1 MTTAYVTHRRYADH
15 TLHGHPENAS
25 RLHAIWHRLED
36 ACVLA
41 DLTALEPMEA
51 TQSQLEAVHQ
61 RSYLD
66 TLAEPRTRTVM
77 LDHSD
82 TYLLPESYQIARLAA
97 GGVIRAV
104 DAVLH
109 GEVDNGLAVIRPP
122 GHHAT
127 PQWGMGFCIL
137 SNVAIA
143 TRYAQSAFGLERI
156 MIVDYDVHHGNGTQ
170 DIFYDDPDVLF
181 ISTHQYPFYPGTG
194 ALDETGIGAGEGYTI
209 NLPLSAGVSDAG
221 YAQLY
226 EEIVWPAARRFEPQ
240 LIMVSAGFDAHWA
253 DPLAMMSLTL
263 SGYAHLSRELVA
275 MAAELCQGRVVF
287 ALEGGYNLDVL
298 GNGVLNICYALL
310 GCDEIAD
317 PLGSQQN
324 NEPSVE
330 RLLSAVKQIHHLD

>member
-15 TLHGHPENAS
+15 TLHGHPENAG
-25 RLHAIWHRLED
+25 RLHAIWHRLEE
-36 ACVLA
+36 ARVLQ
-41 DLTALEPMEA
+41 DLTALEPVEA
-51 TQSQLEAVHQ
+51 TQSQIEAVHQ

-66 TLAEPRTRTVM
+66 MLEEPRTHTAM

-82 TYLLPESYQIARLAA
+82 TYLLPDSYAIARLAA

-109 GEVDNGLAVIRPP
+109 GEVNNGLALIRPP

-137 SNVAIA
+137 SNAAIA
-143 TRYAQSAFGLERI
+143 ARYAQSAFGLERI
-156 MIVDYDVHHGNGTQ
+156 MIADYDVHHGNGTQ

-181 ISTHQYPFYPGTG
+181 VSTHQYPFYPGTG

-209 NLPLSAGVSDAG
+209 NLPLSAGIGDAG

-226 EEIVWPAARRFEPQ
+226 EEIMWPAARRFKPQ
-240 LIMVSAGFDAHWA
+240 LIVVSAGFDAHWA
-253 DPLAMMSLTL
+253 DPLAMMGLTL

-275 MAAELCQGRVVF
+275 MAGELCQGRIVF
-287 ALEGGYNLDVL
+287 VLEGGYNFDVL
-298 GNGVLNICYALL
+298 GNGILNACYALL
-310 GCDEIAD
+310 GRDEIAD
-317 PLGSQQN
+317 PLGSQQHD
-324 NEPSVE
+324 EPSVE
-330 RLLSAVKQIHHLD
+330 RLLSAAKQIHHLD